1 VISDEYRKEEQMR
14 KKTLFV
20 IGLLVAFL
28 IIQGCTSKPEQGLLS
43 RYFNAVT
50 LNDNDTMSSMA
61 LEPFQPEMTS
71 WKIVSISPEKI
82 EPATLP
88 DLNKAEIEA
97 KKAQDAQIGPT
108 LDADALLKDA
118 QYEKDT
124 SRSAAGK
131 AAAQRKIDELQ
142 VKYDAENAKMQAF
155 RKAYNSAKAAAAAE
169 EEMTMFSLGERELPT
184 VRELTGNVHSKNLEV
199 AITTKAGGT
208 KNYKLLIKQYL
219 LQDEVNKIP
228 RRGQWKIIRFEPLS

>member
-1 VISDEYRKEEQMR
+1 MR

-28 IIQGCTSKPEQGLLS
+28 VIPGCSPKPEKGLLA

-61 LEPFQPEMTS
+61 LEPFQPDMTS
-71 WKIVSISPEKI
+71 WNIVSIGPEKI
-82 EPATLP
+82 EPAKLP

-108 LDADALLKDA
+108 IDADTLLKDA

-142 VKYDAENAKMQAF
+142 VKYDAENAKMQTL
-155 RKAYNSAKAAAAAE
+155 KKDYNVAKAAAAAE
-169 EEMTMFSLGERELPT
+169 EEMTMFSLGARELPT
-184 VRELTGNVHSKNLEV
+184 VRELTGNVHSKDVE
-199 AITTKAGGT
+199 IGIKTKAGGM
-208 KNYKLLIKQYL
+208 KNYKLIMKQYL
-219 LQDEVNKIP
+219 LKNEVNNINHSG
-228 RRGQWKIIRFEPLS
+228 RWVIIKFEPLS

>member
-1 VISDEYRKEEQMR
+1 MR
-14 KKTLFV
+14 KKTLIV
-20 IGLLVAFL
+20 IGLLVVFFV
-28 IIQGCTSKPEQGLLS
+28 IQGCSGKGEKGLLA

-61 LEPFQPEMTS
+61 LEPFQPELAS
-71 WKIVSISPEKI
+71 WDIKSISPEKI

-108 LDADALLKDA
+108 IDADTLLKDA

-124 SRSAAGK
+124 SRSAGGK

-142 VKYDAENAKMQAF
+142 IKYDAENAKMQEF
-155 RKAYNSAKAAAAAE
+155 KKAYNAAKAAAAAE
-169 EEMTMFSLGERELPT
+169 EEMTMFSLGARELPV
-184 VRELTGNVHSKNLEV
+184 VRDLTGDVHSKDVVV
-199 AITTKAGGT
+199 AIKTKAGTT
-208 KNYKLLIKQYL
+208 KDYKLVMKQYL
-219 LQDEVNKIP
+219 LKDEVSNIP
-228 RRGQWKIIRFEPLS
+228 HRGRWVIIKFEPLS

>member
-1 VISDEYRKEEQMR
+1 MR
-14 KKTLFV
+14 KNTLFV
-20 IGLLVAFL
+20 IGLLVAFFVV
-28 IIQGCTSKPEQGLLS
+28 QGCTSNPEKSLLS

-71 WKIVSISPEKI
+71 WNIVSIGPEKI
-82 EPATLP
+82 EPAKLP

-108 LDADALLKDA
+108 IDADTLLKDA

-142 VKYDAENAKMQAF
+142 AKYDAENAKMQAF
-155 RKAYNSAKAAAAAE
+155 KKDYNAAKAAAAAE
-169 EEMTMFSLGERELPT
+169 EEMTMFSLAARELAT
-184 VRELTGNVHSKNLEV
+184 VRELTGNVHFKEVEV
-199 AITTKAGGT
+199 AITTKAGGA
-208 KNYKLLIKQYL
+208 KNYRLYMRQYL

-228 RRGQWKIIRFEPLS
+228 HRGQWKIIRFEPLS

>member
-1 VISDEYRKEEQMR
+1 MR

-28 IIQGCTSKPEQGLLS
+28 VIPGCSPKPEKGLLA

-61 LEPFQPEMTS
+61 LEPFQPEMTA
-71 WKIVSISPEKI
+71 WNIVSIGPEKI
-82 EPATLP
+82 EPAKLP

-108 LDADALLKDA
+108 IDADTLLKDA
-118 QYEKDT
+118 VYEKDT
-124 SRSAAGK
+124 SRSAGGK

-142 VKYDAENAKMQAF
+142 IKYDAENAKMQAF
-155 RKAYNSAKAAAAAE
+155 KKDYNTAKAAAAAE
-169 EEMTMFSLGERELPT
+169 EEMTMFSLGARELPT
-184 VRELTGNVHSKNLEV
+184 VRELTGNVHSKDVEV
-199 AITTKAGGT
+199 AITTKAGGK
-208 KNYKLLIKQYL
+208 KNYKLTMKQYL
-219 LQDEVNKIP
+219 LRNEANNINH
-228 RRGQWKIIRFEPLS
+228 RGRWVILKFEPLS

>member
-1 VISDEYRKEEQMR
+1 MT

-28 IIQGCTSKPEQGLLS
+28 VIQGCTSKPEQSLLS

-61 LEPFQPEMTS
+61 LDPFQPEMTS
-71 WKIVSISPEKI
+71 WKIVSISAEKI
-82 EPATLP
+82 EPAKLP

-108 LDADALLKDA
+108 IDADTLLKDA

-142 VKYDAENAKMQAF
+142 AKYDAENAKMQAF
-155 RKAYNSAKAAAAAE
+155 KKDYNAAKAAAAAE
-169 EEMTMFSLGERELPT
+169 EEITMFSLGARELAT
-184 VRELTGNVHSKNLEV
+184 VRELTGNVHSKDLEV
-199 AITTKAGGT
+199 SITTKAGGL
-208 KNYKLLIKQYL
+208 KNYKLTIKQYL
-219 LQDEVNKIP
+219 LKDEVNNIP
-228 RRGQWKIIRFEPLS
+228 HRGRWIILKFEPLS

>member
-1 VISDEYRKEEQMR
+1 MR

-28 IIQGCTSKPEQGLLS
+28 VIPGCSPKPEKGLLA

-71 WKIVSISPEKI
+71 WNIVSIGPEKI
-82 EPATLP
+82 EPAKLP

-108 LDADALLKDA
+108 IDADTLLKDA

-124 SRSAAGK
+124 SRSGAGK

-142 VKYDAENAKMQAF
+142 VKYDAENAKMQAL
-155 RKAYNSAKAAAAAE
+155 KKDYNAAKAAAAAE
-169 EEMTMFSLGERELPT
+169 EEITMFSLGARELPT
-184 VRELTGNVHSKNLEV
+184 VRELTGNVHSKDVEV
-199 AITTKAGGT
+199 AITTKAGGK
-208 KNYKLLIKQYL
+208 KNYKLTMKQYL
-219 LQDEVNKIP
+219 LRNEANNINH
-228 RRGQWKIIRFEPLS
+228 RGRWVILKFEPLS

>member
-1 VISDEYRKEEQMR
+1 MR

-20 IGLLVAFL
+20 IGLLVVFL
-28 IIQGCTSKPEQGLLS
+28 VIPGCSPKPEKGLLA

-71 WKIVSISPEKI
+71 WNIVSIGPEKI
-82 EPATLP
+82 EPAKLP
-88 DLNKAEIEA
+88 ELNKAEMEA
-97 KKAQDAQIGPT
+97 KKAQEAQIGPT
-108 LDADALLKDA
+108 IAADELLKDA

-124 SRSAAGK
+124 SRSAGGK

-155 RKAYNSAKAAAAAE
+155 RKDYNVAKAAAAAE
-169 EEMTMFSLGERELPT
+169 EEMTMFSLGARDLPT
-184 VRELTGNVHSKNLEV
+184 VRELTGNVHSKDVEV
-199 AITTKAGGT
+199 AITTKAGGM
-208 KNYKLLIKQYL
+208 KNYKLIMKQYVL
-219 LQDEVNKIP
+219 KDEVNKINRP
-228 RRGQWKIIRFEPLS
+228 GRWVIIKFEPLS